1 MQSGKD
7 PDYATGK
14 TKRNGT
20 AGTER
25 SRQTRNATAGT
36 ERNRRY
42 GTQPPVRNVT
52 ERPGTK
58 QANPNR
64 HANGTNPQPSVRN
77 TTETGKPGT
86 EPADQECN

>member
-25 SRQTRNATAGT
+25 SRQTRNATGKPGT
-36 ERNRRY
+36 ERNCNRQTRKETGKTGTQPADPERNRRY
-42 GTQPPVRNVT
+42 GTQP
-52 ERPGTK
+52 
-58 QANPNR
+58 
-64 HANGTNPQPSVRN
+64 
-77 TTETGKPGT
+77 
-86 EPADQECN
+86 ADPECYRQN

>member
-36 ERNRRY
+36 ERNCNRQTRY
-42 GTQPPVRNVT
+42 
-52 ERPGTK
+52 
-58 QANPNR
+58 A
-64 HANGTNPQPSVRN
+64 
-77 TTETGKPGT
+77 TGKPGT
-86 EPADQECN
+86 EHNWNRPTRNRPGAKHD

>member
-36 ERNRRY
+36 ERNRQTRNGTGQP
-42 GTQPPVRNVT
+42 GTQP
-52 ERPGTK
+52 E
-58 QANPNR
+58 Q
-64 HANGTNPQPSVRN
+64 N
-77 TTETGKPGT
+77 TTE
-86 EPADQECN
+86 